1 SNMRQKRY
9 TLMGLK
15 PRQLCTPS
23 IQNYTE
29 KLGWYHSHKAIRRV
43 FWVWEQAAPLVFWE
57 VPFQQKRKE
66 SNIDSSPFDGIG
78 CGGGDTHFDL
88 DEPWTL
94 ENMSGELRA
103 KEHSSNP
110 SAIMAPFYQWMDMEN
125 LQLPKD
131 DLKGIQQLYGTMD
144 GHPQPTKPLPTV
156 TPRGPVPDKMPGTG
170 AGLYVLPILCQHPVS
185 HQGWWFWRVQHNRVM
200 DNYPMPIGHFWWGL
214 HGDINAAYER
224 HDGRLVFFKGEQG
237 SDPYWLFQEANLEP
251 RYPQLLVTY
260 GQGIPYNSIDTAVW
274 WEPTGHTFFL
284 QGDRYWRFN
293 EDTHSMDNGYPK
305 TISIW
310 VGIPPSPKGDFLS
323 PDTCNYPKSILW
335 DFMGCHTQLDY
346 GKGGHQPGG
355 DMDILVQIN
364 KYTPHHIMNCQKVKS
379 NMPCLLMGSVALWES
394 IVDGRQLY
402 GVLDDKLQK
411 LLKERVNRVSL
422 QR

>member
-1 SNMRQKRY
+1 AERTRGNGFKLKQGKFRLDMRKKFFTVRVVGPWN
-9 TLMGLK
+9 GL
-15 PRQLCTPS
+15 PREVVNAPS
-23 IQNYTE
+23 
-29 KLGWYHSHKAIRRV
+29 
-43 FWVWEQAAPLVFWE
+43 LVAFK
-57 VPFQQKRKE
+57 VGLD
-66 SNIDSSPFDGIG
+66 IALDGG
-78 CGGGDTHFDL
+78 LELDDL
-88 DEPWTL
+88 
-94 ENMSGELRA
+94 
-103 KEHSSNP
+103 KHSSNP

-131 DLKGIQQLYGTMD
+131 DLKGIQQLYGEELGGSQLKGVML
-144 GHPQPTKPLPTV
+144 GMCLEKLRQGEEKAAWRPQHSDWPDQYGLNICNGNFDTV
-156 TPRGPVPDKMPGTG
+156 
-170 AGLYVLPILCQHPVS
+170 
-185 HQGWWFWRVQHNRVM
+185 GWWFWRVQHNRVM

-335 DFMGCHTQLDY
+335 DFMGCHTQLVPEPHPHWPNGDWPPFNPDGDMQAEGNEEEEEEEEEDY

-364 KYTPHHIMNCQKVKS
+364 KYTRTMSVV
-379 NMPCLLMGSVALWES
+379 MVLELLLIYV
-394 IVDGRQLY
+394 IVMQRKGTPQTLLY
-402 GVLDDKLQK
+402 CT
-411 LLKERVNRVSL
+411 RSL
-422 QR
+422 QEWV